1 MDTTLQNHLNESC
14 CASGARPDIYLQS
27 LEYDEATNSIIATLT
42 DSTTVSVELPTDVL
56 TSISDFSVS
65 GNTVTLKYIDELG
78 DENTKNVTLPIEP
91 DVLTSISDFS
101 VDGNTV
107 TLKYIDELGDEN
119 TKTVTLPIEP
129 DVLTSISDFSVL
141 GNVVTLKYI
150 DELGN
155 ENIKSITLPIQPQ
168 VVTTVNNTVTGH
180 KIAEYT
186 NEENTV
192 VAINE
197 TITVLGQPTYDG
209 TNLSIPYTDETG
221 TLVTKIVSLANTS
234 GISVYFDSTDPAT
247 ATIFDTENPPVTNND
262 ALKEVSTNTYYG
274 SDGSVWSWNGTA
286 YVTKTYSFPVPQRD
300 VATATVAQTSF
311 TLAKIPIGGT
321 EKVFVT
327 RNGVDISRAFTWSGA
342 IGTYNSVD
350 NYNAV
355 IDAND
360 LLQFHYSAY

>member
-1 MDTTLQNHLNESC
+1 MDTTLQDHLNASC
-14 CASGARPDIYLQS
+14 CTSGARPDIYLQS

-56 TSISDFSVS
+56 TSISEFSVS

-78 DENTKNVTLPIEP
+78 DENIKSITLPIEP
-91 DVLTSISDFS
+91 DVLTSISEFS
-101 VDGNTV
+101 VSGNTV
-107 TLKYIDELGDEN
+107 TLKYIDELGD
-119 TKTVTLPIEP
+119 
-129 DVLTSISDFSVL
+129 
-141 GNVVTLKYI
+141 
-150 DELGN
+150 

-180 KIAEYT
+180 KIADYT

-197 TITVLGQPTYDG
+197 TVTVLGQPTYDG

-221 TLVTKIVSLANTS
+221 TLVTKVVSLANTS
-234 GISVYFDSTDPAT
+234 GVSVYFDSTDPAT

-262 ALKEVSTNTYYG
+262 TLKEVSTNTYYG

-286 YVTKTYSFPVPQRD
+286 YVTKTYSFPVFQRD
-300 VATATVAQTSF
+300 VVTATAAQTSF
-311 TLAKIPIGGT
+311 TLAKVPIGQLYGY
-321 EKVFVT
+321 
-327 RNGVDISRAFTWSGA
+327 RNGVKLPTAWSWVGVNV
-342 IGTYNSVD
+342 TYLPAGNGSKT
-350 NYNAV
+350 

-360 LLQFHYSAY
+360 VISFEYEAY

>member
-1 MDTTLQNHLNESC
+1 MDTTLQDHLNASC
-14 CASGARPDIYLQS
+14 CTSGARPDIYLQS

-56 TSISDFSVS
+56 TSISEFSVS

-78 DENTKNVTLPIEP
+78 D
-91 DVLTSISDFS
+91 
-101 VDGNTV
+101 
-107 TLKYIDELGDEN
+107 
-119 TKTVTLPIEP
+119 
-129 DVLTSISDFSVL
+129 
-141 GNVVTLKYI
+141 
-150 DELGN
+150 

-180 KIAEYT
+180 KIADYT

-197 TITVLGQPTYDG
+197 TVTVLGQPTYDG

-221 TLVTKIVSLANTS
+221 TLVTKVVSLANTS
-234 GISVYFDSTDPAT
+234 GVSVYFDSTDPAT

-262 ALKEVSTNTYYG
+262 TLKEVSTNTYYG

-286 YVTKTYSFPVPQRD
+286 YVTKTYSFPVFQRD
-300 VATATVAQTSF
+300 VVTATAAQTSF
-311 TLAKIPIGGT
+311 TLAKVPIGGT

-350 NYNAV
+350 NHNAV
-355 IDAND
+355 IDASD